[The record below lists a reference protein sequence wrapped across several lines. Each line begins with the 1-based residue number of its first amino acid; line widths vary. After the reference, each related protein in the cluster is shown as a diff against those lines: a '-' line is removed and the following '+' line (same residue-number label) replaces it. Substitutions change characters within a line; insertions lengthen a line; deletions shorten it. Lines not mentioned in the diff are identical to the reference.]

1 MKRGDQ
7 VRIKDVGSVDTEY
20 RGRTGTVIAD
30 TAPGQLVDVE
40 FDDEAVT
47 HSFNASD
54 LDSL

>member
-7 VRIKDVGSVDTEY
+7 VQVKDAASVDSEY

-47 HSFNASD
+47 HSFNAID
-54 LDSL
+54 LESL